1 MARKKSVPNRDQ
13 VTFLEWW
20 HDRYFSIKDN
30 PHYPIY
36 EEIYLKDA
44 DLDFIDCL
52 VQCLL
57 FADSLDTWRREA
69 GGRRRGA
76 GVPMV
81 SKLRK
86 SLQNISV
93 FLLDAV
99 NFSRQEE
106 RKETW
111 SSGMKEV
118 LRAHTLIRYA
128 TNQED
133 FRSGG
138 QSDRCGTFFLL
149 AVTEHFREQRV
160 KPRYKLAARLLRN
173 IRGQR
178 PLPANTEA
186 NNAKVRL
193 DRFKKQT
200 PDWQFRLDEFL
211 ANLHYLATT

>member
-1 MARKKSVPNRDQ
+1 MPRKKSEPHRDQ
-13 VTFLEWW
+13 NAFDIWW
-20 HDRYFSIKDN
+20 SQRDFFTQDPRYN
-30 PHYPIY
+30 IY
-36 EEIYLKDA
+36 KEIYPKGA
-44 DLDFIDCL
+44 DLEFIDCL
-52 VQCLL
+52 TQCLL
-57 FADSLDTWRREA
+57 FADSLDTWRGKA
-69 GGRRRGA
+69 SGRRRGA

-81 SKLRK
+81 GKLRR
-86 SLQNISV
+86 SLQNISF

-118 LRAHTLIRYA
+118 LRAHLLISCA
-128 TNQED
+128 TNPED
-133 FRSGG
+133 FRFGG

-178 PLPANTEA
+178 SLPANTGA
-186 NNAKVRL
+186 INAKVRL